1 MNQQHDWKI
10 LEMDQSFEKSSQR
23 IFFQGA
29 IAASKCIYYWLTV
42 ISVQKLS
49 KVLPVHFHLSW
60 LAVISYSLIQP

>member
-1 MNQQHDWKI
+1 
-10 LEMDQSFEKSSQR
+10 MDQSFEKSSQQ

-42 ISVQKLS
+42 ISVEQKLS

-60 LAVISYSLIQP
+60 LAVISYSLIQS